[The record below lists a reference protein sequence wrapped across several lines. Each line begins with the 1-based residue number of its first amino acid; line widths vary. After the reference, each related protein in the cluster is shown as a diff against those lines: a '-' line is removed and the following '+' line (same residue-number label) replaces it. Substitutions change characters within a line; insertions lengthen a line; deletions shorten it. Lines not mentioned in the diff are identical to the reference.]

1 MNEGIIPLN
10 YNFNKQLTKQ
20 QEYNQQNQE
29 YEPYLIK
36 IHANRILKEL
46 DTKIDN
52 LIRGNMT
59 QNLTCQSIDILEN
72 SIENKVNEFLN
83 QSTYVLLKNYNL
95 LLQSY
100 DVLSQKITQ
109 FESNCKKNNLTK
121 SIYVA
126 YNLENR
132 IIISNPSGIESIINT
147 WVNRKSNT
155 TMNNQNINMIFE

>member
-1 MNEGIIPLN
+1 MNLNEGIIPLN
-10 YNFNKQLTKQ
+10 YNFNKQTSTQ
-20 QEYNQQNQE
+20 QAVQNQE

-36 IHANRILKEL
+36 IHADRILKEL

-52 LIRGNMT
+52 LIRGNIT
-59 QNLTCQSIDILEN
+59 QHLTRQSIDILEN

-83 QSTYVLLKNYNL
+83 QSTYVLSKNYSL

-100 DVLSQKITQ
+100 DVLSQKIKR
-109 FESNCKKNNLTK
+109 FESDCKKNNLTK

-132 IIISNPSGIESIINT
+132 IIISNPRGIESIINT

-155 TMNNQNINMIFE
+155 TMNNQNINMILD